1 MTHTP
6 LRVFYLP
13 AAGTPE
19 FLELLDSA
27 QLEEQAGSYLD
38 VVPLSNDIVMFCDRD
53 EREASPGYSFTVDGH
68 YVHGDAFFVRQ
79 RDSRFLSLADEDLE
93 TILSLHT

>member
-1 MTHTP
+1 MHTP

-13 AAGTPE
+13 AAGMPE
-19 FLELLDSA
+19 FRELLDSS
-27 QLEEQAGSYLD
+27 QLEKQAGNSLD
-38 VVPLSNDIVMFCDRD
+38 VVPLANDIVMFCDQD
-53 EREASPGYSFTVDGH
+53 EREARPGYSFTVDGH

-93 TILSLHT
+93 TILSLRT